1 VQVAQITKSER
12 GSHPKSAA
20 SVIATTSIPSH
31 KEQNSM
37 SYLDKVVERRDA
49 VKAEM
54 DAILDAVA
62 KENRTDLTA
71 EETEK
76 VDALVAESRSLDEK
90 IEKLSA
96 QAAADKKAAEAR
108 AAVASIA
115 TPTVATTKVTRE
127 ERTYRP
133 DGDISFFKDAY
144 AAQFKSDYAAQERL
158 ARHQREESVERRDV
172 GTDQFAGLVIPQYLV
187 DLAAPLARAGRPFA
201 DFATNKMTLPPAGM
215 TLNISRMTTG
225 SSTAVQ
231 VTQNDA
237 VSETDVDDT
246 LLTVNVR
253 TIAGQQDL
261 SRQAIER
268 GTGIDSFVA
277 ADLIKS
283 WHTTLDSQTLNGTGS
298 AGQIEGLRAAGGNA
312 ITFTSTAPTVALL
325 YPKLADAIQQIQT
338 NAFVNPTHFIMHPR
352 RLAWLLSAVDSSN
365 RPLVVP
371 SANGPFNAAGV
382 GAGASVYGNS
392 GYQMMGLPI
401 ITDANIG
408 TTYGTTTN
416 RDEIYVVT
424 AGENH
429 LWEQPG
435 SPFTLRYDAT
445 GAGNLTI
452 KTVVYGYA
460 AFTAGRYPLANSIIS
475 GSGLAAPTF

>member
-1 VQVAQITKSER
+1 
-12 GSHPKSAA
+12 
-20 SVIATTSIPSH
+20 
-31 KEQNSM
+31 M
-37 SYLDKVVERRDA
+37 SYFDKVVERRDA

-54 DAILDAVA
+54 DAVLEAVA
-62 KENRTDLTA
+62 EENRTDLTV

-76 VDALVAESRSLDEK
+76 VDALVEEARSLDTK
-90 IEKLSA
+90 IEKLKA
-96 QAAADKKAAEAR
+96 QADADAKASEIR
-108 AAVASIA
+108 SSVASVA
-115 TPTVATTKVTRE
+115 TPRIGGTTVTRE
-127 ERTYRP
+127 SRTYSERS
-133 DGDISFFKDAY
+133 DSSFFKDAY
-144 AAQFKSDYAAQERL
+144 NAQFKSDFTAQDRL
-158 ARHQREESVERRDV
+158 ARHMREEEIERRDV
-172 GTDQFAGLVIPQYLV
+172 GTAQFEGLVIPQYLI

-201 DFATNKMTLPPAGM
+201 DFATNKMTLPPSGM

-268 GTGIDSFVA
+268 GTGIDVFVA

-283 WHTTLDSQTLNGTGS
+283 WHTTLDSQILNG
-298 AGQIEGLRAAGGNA
+298 AGTAGTIKGLRASGGNA
-312 ITFTSTAPTVALL
+312 ITFTSTAPTVGLL

-338 NAFVNPTHFIMHPR
+338 NSFTNPTHFIMHPR
-352 RLAWLLSAVDSSN
+352 RLAFLLAAVDSTN

-371 SANGPFNAAGV
+371 AANGPMNAAGV
-382 GAGASVYGNS
+382 GTGGSAYGNS

-401 ITDANIG
+401 ITDANVG

-416 RDEIYVVT
+416 QDEIYVVN
-424 AGENH
+424 AGESH

-460 AFTAGRYPLANSIIS
+460 AYTAERYPLAASIIS
-475 GSGLAAPTF
+475 GTGLSAPTF

>member
-1 VQVAQITKSER
+1 
-12 GSHPKSAA
+12 
-20 SVIATTSIPSH
+20 
-31 KEQNSM
+31 M
-37 SYLDKVVERRDA
+37 SYFDKVVERRDA

-54 DAILDAVA
+54 DAVLEAVA
-62 KENRTDLTA
+62 SEDRTDLTV

-76 VDALVAESRSLDEK
+76 VDALVEEARSLDTK
-90 IEKLSA
+90 IEKLKT
-96 QAAADKKAAEAR
+96 QADADAKASEIR
-108 AAVASIA
+108 SSVASVA
-115 TPTVATTKVTRE
+115 TPRIGGTTVTRE
-127 ERTYRP
+127 SRTYSERS
-133 DGDISFFKDAY
+133 DSSFFKDAY
-144 AAQFKSDYAAQERL
+144 NAQFKSDFTAQDRL
-158 ARHQREESVERRDV
+158 ARHMREEEIERRDV
-172 GTDQFAGLVIPQYLV
+172 GTAQFEGLVIPQYLI
-187 DLAAPLARAGRPFA
+187 DLAAPLARAARPFA
-201 DFATNKMTLPPAGM
+201 DFATNKMALPPSGM

-268 GTGIDSFVA
+268 GTGIDVFVA

-283 WHTTLDSQTLNGTGS
+283 WHTTLDSQILNG
-298 AGQIEGLRAAGGNA
+298 AGTAGTIKGLRASGGNA
-312 ITFTSTAPTVALL
+312 ITFTSTAPTVGLL

-338 NAFVNPTHFIMHPR
+338 NSFTNPTHFIMHPR
-352 RLAWLLSAVDSSN
+352 RLAFLLAAVDSTN

-371 SANGPFNAAGV
+371 AANGPMNAAGV
-382 GAGASVYGNS
+382 GTGGSAYGNS

-416 RDEIYVVT
+416 QDEIYVVN
-424 AGENH
+424 AGESH

-460 AFTAGRYPLANSIIS
+460 AYTAERYPLAASIIS
-475 GSGLAAPTF
+475 GTGLSAPTF

>member
-1 VQVAQITKSER
+1 
-12 GSHPKSAA
+12 
-20 SVIATTSIPSH
+20 
-31 KEQNSM
+31 M
-37 SYLDKVVERRDA
+37 SYFDKVVERRDA

-54 DAILDAVA
+54 DAVLEAVA
-62 KENRTDLTA
+62 SEDRTDLTV

-76 VDALVAESRSLDEK
+76 VDALVEEARSLDTK
-90 IEKLSA
+90 IEKLKT
-96 QAAADKKAAEAR
+96 QADADAKASEIR
-108 AAVASIA
+108 SSVASVA
-115 TPTVATTKVTRE
+115 TPRVGGTTVTRE
-127 ERTYRP
+127 SRTYSERS
-133 DGDISFFKDAY
+133 DSSFFKDAY
-144 AAQFKSDYAAQERL
+144 NAQFKSDFTAQDRL
-158 ARHQREESVERRDV
+158 ARHMREEEIERRDV
-172 GTDQFAGLVIPQYLV
+172 GTAQFEGLVIPQYLI

-201 DFATNKMTLPPAGM
+201 DFATNKMTLPPSGM

-268 GTGIDSFVA
+268 GTGIDVFVA

-283 WHTTLDSQTLNGTGS
+283 WHTTLDAQILNG
-298 AGQIEGLRAAGGNA
+298 AGTAGTIKGLRASGGNA
-312 ITFTSTAPTVALL
+312 ITFTSTAPTVGLL

-338 NAFVNPTHFIMHPR
+338 NSFTNPTHFIMHPR
-352 RLAWLLSAVDSSN
+352 RLAFLLAAVDSTN

-371 SANGPFNAAGV
+371 AANGPMNAAGV
-382 GAGASVYGNS
+382 GTGGSAYGNS

-416 RDEIYVVT
+416 QDEIYVVN
-424 AGENH
+424 AGESH

-460 AFTAGRYPLANSIIS
+460 AYTAERYPLAASIIS
-475 GSGLAAPTF
+475 GTGLSAPTF

>member
-1 VQVAQITKSER
+1 
-12 GSHPKSAA
+12 
-20 SVIATTSIPSH
+20 
-31 KEQNSM
+31 M
-37 SYLDKVVERRDA
+37 SYFDKVVERRDA

-54 DAILDAVA
+54 DAVLEAVA
-62 KENRTDLTA
+62 EENRTDLTV

-76 VDALVAESRSLDEK
+76 VDALVEEARSLDTK
-90 IEKLSA
+90 IEKLKA
-96 QAAADKKAAEAR
+96 QADADAKASEVRASV
-108 AAVASIA
+108 AAVA
-115 TPTVATTKVTRE
+115 TPRVGGTTVTRE
-127 ERTYRP
+127 SRTYSERS
-133 DGDISFFKDAY
+133 DSSFFKDAY
-144 AAQFKSDYAAQERL
+144 NAQFKSDFTAQDRL
-158 ARHQREESVERRDV
+158 ARHMREEEIERRDV
-172 GTDQFAGLVIPQYLV
+172 GTAQFEGLVIPQYLI

-201 DFATNKMTLPPAGM
+201 DFATNKMTLPPSGM

-268 GTGIDSFVA
+268 GTGIDVFVA

-283 WHTTLDSQTLNGTGS
+283 WHTTLDAQILNG
-298 AGQIEGLRAAGGNA
+298 AGTAGTIKGLRASGGNA
-312 ITFTSTAPTVALL
+312 ITFTSTAPTVGLL

-338 NAFVNPTHFIMHPR
+338 NSFTNPTHFIMHPR
-352 RLAWLLSAVDSSN
+352 RLAFLLAAVDSTN

-371 SANGPFNAAGV
+371 AANGPMNASGV
-382 GAGASVYGNS
+382 GAGSSVYGNS

-416 RDEIYVVT
+416 QDEIYVVN
-424 AGENH
+424 AGESH

-460 AFTAGRYPLANSIIS
+460 AYTAERYPLAASIIS
-475 GSGLAAPTF
+475 GSGLSSPSF

>member
-1 VQVAQITKSER
+1 
-12 GSHPKSAA
+12 
-20 SVIATTSIPSH
+20 
-31 KEQNSM
+31 M
-37 SYLDKVVERRDA
+37 SYFDKVVERRDA

-54 DAILDAVA
+54 DAVLEAVA
-62 KENRTDLTA
+62 EENRTDLTV

-76 VDALVAESRSLDEK
+76 VDALVEEARSLDSK
-90 IEKLSA
+90 IEKLKA
-96 QAAADKKAAEAR
+96 QADADAKASEIR
-108 AAVASIA
+108 SSVAAVA
-115 TPTVATTKVTRE
+115 TPRVGGTTVTRE
-127 ERTYRP
+127 ARTYSERS
-133 DGDISFFKDAY
+133 DSSFFKDAY
-144 AAQFKSDYAAQERL
+144 NAQFKSDFTAQDRL
-158 ARHQREESVERRDV
+158 ARHMREEEIERRDV
-172 GTDQFAGLVIPQYLV
+172 GTAQFEGLVIPQYLI

-201 DFATNKMTLPPAGM
+201 DFATNKMTLPPSGM

-268 GTGIDSFVA
+268 GTGIDVFVA

-283 WHTTLDSQTLNGTGS
+283 WHTTLDSQILNG
-298 AGQIEGLRAAGGNA
+298 AGTAGTIKGLRASGGNA
-312 ITFTSTAPTVALL
+312 ITFTSTAPTVGLL

-338 NAFVNPTHFIMHPR
+338 NSFTNPTHFIMHPR
-352 RLAWLLSAVDSSN
+352 RLAFLLAAVDSTN

-371 SANGPFNAAGV
+371 AANGPMNAAGV
-382 GAGASVYGNS
+382 GAGSSSYGNS

-401 ITDANIG
+401 ITDANVG

-416 RDEIYVVT
+416 QDEIYVVN
-424 AGENH
+424 AGESH

-460 AFTAGRYPLANSIIS
+460 AYTAERYPLAASIIS
-475 GSGLAAPTF
+475 GSGLSAPTF

>member
-1 VQVAQITKSER
+1 
-12 GSHPKSAA
+12 
-20 SVIATTSIPSH
+20 
-31 KEQNSM
+31 M

-54 DAILDAVA
+54 DAVLEAVA
-62 KENRTDLTA
+62 AENRTDLTA
-71 EETEK
+71 EETAK

-90 IEKLSA
+90 IEKLTA
-96 QAAADKKAAEAR
+96 QAAADAKAAEAR
-108 AAVASIA
+108 SAVADIA
-115 TPTVATTKVTRE
+115 TPKVGGFKVTRE
-127 ERTYRP
+127 ARTYTS
-133 DGDISFFKDAY
+133 DSDASFFKDAY
-144 AAQFKSDYAAQERL
+144 NAQFKSDYAAQERL
-158 ARHQREESVERRDV
+158 ARHQREESIERRDV
-172 GTDQFAGLVIPQYLV
+172 GTAQFEGLVIPQYLV

-201 DFATNKMTLPPAGM
+201 DFVTNKMTLPPSGM

-246 LLTVNVR
+246 LLTINVR

-268 GTGIDSFVA
+268 GTGIDTFVA
-277 ADLIKS
+277 ADLIRS
-283 WHTTLDSQTLNGTGS
+283 WHTTLDAQLLNGSGN
-298 AGQIEGLRAAGGNA
+298 AGQIQGLRNAGGNA
-312 ITFTSTAPTVALL
+312 ITFTSTAPTVGLL

-338 NAFVNPTHFIMHPR
+338 NSFLNPTHFVMHPR
-352 RLAWLLSAVDSSN
+352 RLAFLLAAVDSTN

-371 SANGPFNAAGV
+371 AANGPTNASGV
-382 GAGASVYGNS
+382 GAGSAAYGNS

-401 ITDANIG
+401 VTDANIG

-416 RDEIYVVT
+416 QDEIYVVT
-424 AGENH
+424 AGESH

-460 AFTAGRYPLANSIIS
+460 AYTAGRYPTAASIIS
-475 GSGLAAPTF
+475 GTGLSAPTF

>member
-1 VQVAQITKSER
+1 
-12 GSHPKSAA
+12 
-20 SVIATTSIPSH
+20 
-31 KEQNSM
+31 M
-37 SYLDKVVERRDA
+37 SYFDKVVERRDA

-54 DAILDAVA
+54 DAVLEAVA
-62 KENRTDLTA
+62 EENRTDLTV

-76 VDALVAESRSLDEK
+76 VDALVEEARSLDTK
-90 IEKLSA
+90 IEKLKA
-96 QAAADKKAAEAR
+96 QADADAKASEIR
-108 AAVASIA
+108 ASVASVA
-115 TPTVATTKVTRE
+115 TPRVGGTTVTRE
-127 ERTYRP
+127 SRTYSERS
-133 DGDISFFKDAY
+133 DSSFFKDAY
-144 AAQFKSDYAAQERL
+144 NAQFKSDFTAQDRL
-158 ARHQREESVERRDV
+158 ARHMREEEIERRDV
-172 GTDQFAGLVIPQYLV
+172 GTAQFEGLVIPQYLI

-201 DFATNKMTLPPAGM
+201 DFATNKMILPPSGM

-268 GTGIDSFVA
+268 GTGIDVFVA

-283 WHTTLDSQTLNGTGS
+283 WHTTLDAQILNG
-298 AGQIEGLRAAGGNA
+298 AGTAGTIKGLRASGGNA
-312 ITFTSTAPTVALL
+312 ITFTSTAPTVGLL

-338 NAFVNPTHFIMHPR
+338 NSFTNPTHFIMHPR
-352 RLAWLLSAVDSSN
+352 RLAFLLAAVDSTN

-371 SANGPFNAAGV
+371 AANGPMNASGV
-382 GAGASVYGNS
+382 GAGSSVYGNS

-416 RDEIYVVT
+416 QDEIYVVN
-424 AGENH
+424 AGESH

-460 AFTAGRYPLANSIIS
+460 AYTAERYPLAASIIS
-475 GSGLAAPTF
+475 GTGLSAPTF

>member
-1 VQVAQITKSER
+1 
-12 GSHPKSAA
+12 
-20 SVIATTSIPSH
+20 
-31 KEQNSM
+31 M
-37 SYLDKVVERRDA
+37 SYFDKVVERRDA

-54 DAILDAVA
+54 DAVLEAVA
-62 KENRTDLTA
+62 EENRTDLTV

-76 VDALVAESRSLDEK
+76 VDALVEEARSLDTK
-90 IEKLSA
+90 IEKLKT
-96 QAAADKKAAEAR
+96 QADADAKASEIR
-108 AAVASIA
+108 ASVASVA
-115 TPTVATTKVTRE
+115 TPRVGGTIVTRE
-127 ERTYRP
+127 SRTYSERS
-133 DGDISFFKDAY
+133 DSSFFKDAY
-144 AAQFKSDYAAQERL
+144 NAQFKSDFTAQDRL
-158 ARHQREESVERRDV
+158 ARHMREEEIERRDV
-172 GTDQFAGLVIPQYLV
+172 GTAQFEGLVIPQYLI

-201 DFATNKMTLPPAGM
+201 DFATNKMTLPPSGM

-268 GTGIDSFVA
+268 GTGIDVFVA

-283 WHTTLDSQTLNGTGS
+283 WHTTLDAQILNG
-298 AGQIEGLRAAGGNA
+298 AGTAGTIKGLRASGGNA
-312 ITFTSTAPTVALL
+312 ITFTSTAPTVGLL

-338 NAFVNPTHFIMHPR
+338 NSFTNPTHFIMHPR
-352 RLAWLLSAVDSSN
+352 RLAFLLAAVDSTN

-371 SANGPFNAAGV
+371 AANGPMNASGV
-382 GAGASVYGNS
+382 GAGSSVYGNS
-392 GYQMMGLPI
+392 GYQMMGLQI
-401 ITDANIG
+401 ITDANVG

-416 RDEIYVVT
+416 QDEIYVVN
-424 AGENH
+424 AGESH

-460 AFTAGRYPLANSIIS
+460 AYTAERYPLAASIIS
-475 GSGLAAPTF
+475 GTGLSAPSF

>member
-1 VQVAQITKSER
+1 
-12 GSHPKSAA
+12 
-20 SVIATTSIPSH
+20 
-31 KEQNSM
+31 M
-37 SYLDKVVERRDA
+37 SYFDKVVERRDA

-54 DAILDAVA
+54 DAVLEAVA
-62 KENRTDLTA
+62 SEDRTDLTV

-76 VDALVAESRSLDEK
+76 VDALVEEARSLDSK
-90 IEKLSA
+90 IEKLKT
-96 QAAADKKAAEAR
+96 QADADAKASEIR
-108 AAVASIA
+108 SSVAAVA
-115 TPTVATTKVTRE
+115 TPRVGGTTVTRE
-127 ERTYRP
+127 SRTYSERS
-133 DGDISFFKDAY
+133 DSSFFKDAY
-144 AAQFKSDYAAQERL
+144 NAQFKSDFTAQDRL
-158 ARHQREESVERRDV
+158 ARHMREEEIERRDV
-172 GTDQFAGLVIPQYLV
+172 GTAQFEGLVIPQYLI

-201 DFATNKMTLPPAGM
+201 DFATNKMTLPPSGM

-268 GTGIDSFVA
+268 GTGIDVFVA

-283 WHTTLDSQTLNGTGS
+283 WHTTLDSQILNG
-298 AGQIEGLRAAGGNA
+298 AGTAGTIKGLRASGGNA

-338 NAFVNPTHFIMHPR
+338 NSFTNPTHFIMHPR
-352 RLAWLLSAVDSSN
+352 RLAFLLAAVDSTN

-371 SANGPFNAAGV
+371 AANSPMNASGV

-401 ITDANIG
+401 ITDANVG

-416 RDEIYVVT
+416 QDEIYVVN
-424 AGENH
+424 AGEAH

-460 AFTAGRYPLANSIIS
+460 AFTAERYPTAASIIS
-475 GSGLAAPTF
+475 GTGLSAPSF

>member
-1 VQVAQITKSER
+1 
-12 GSHPKSAA
+12 
-20 SVIATTSIPSH
+20 
-31 KEQNSM
+31 M
-37 SYLDKVVERRDA
+37 SYFDKVVERRDA

-54 DAILDAVA
+54 DAVLEAVA
-62 KENRTDLTA
+62 SEDRTDLTV

-76 VDALVAESRSLDEK
+76 VDALVEEARSLDTK
-90 IEKLSA
+90 IEKLKA
-96 QAAADKKAAEAR
+96 QADADAKASEIR
-108 AAVASIA
+108 SSVAAVA
-115 TPTVATTKVTRE
+115 TPRVGGTTVTRE
-127 ERTYRP
+127 SRTYSERS
-133 DGDISFFKDAY
+133 DSSFFKDAY
-144 AAQFKSDYAAQERL
+144 NAQFKSDFTAQDRL
-158 ARHQREESVERRDV
+158 ARHMREEEIERRDV
-172 GTDQFAGLVIPQYLV
+172 GTAQFEGLVIPQYLI

-201 DFATNKMTLPPAGM
+201 DFATNKMTLPPSGM

-268 GTGIDSFVA
+268 GTGIDVFVA

-283 WHTTLDSQTLNGTGS
+283 WHTTLDSQILNG
-298 AGQIEGLRAAGGNA
+298 AGTAGTIKGLRASGGNA
-312 ITFTSTAPTVALL
+312 ITFTSTAPTVGLL

-338 NAFVNPTHFIMHPR
+338 NSFTNPTHFIMHPR
-352 RLAWLLSAVDSSN
+352 RLAFLLAAVDSTN

-371 SANGPFNAAGV
+371 AANGPMNAAGV
-382 GAGASVYGNS
+382 GTGGSAYGNS

-401 ITDANIG
+401 ITDANVG

-416 RDEIYVVT
+416 QDEIYVVN
-424 AGENH
+424 AGESH

-460 AFTAGRYPLANSIIS
+460 AYTAERYPLAASIIS
-475 GSGLAAPTF
+475 GTGLSAPTF

>member
-1 VQVAQITKSER
+1 
-12 GSHPKSAA
+12 
-20 SVIATTSIPSH
+20 
-31 KEQNSM
+31 M
-37 SYLDKVVERRDA
+37 SYFDKVVERRDA

-54 DAILDAVA
+54 DAVLEAVA
-62 KENRTDLTA
+62 EENLTDLTV

-76 VDALVAESRSLDEK
+76 VDALVEEARSLDTK
-90 IEKLSA
+90 IEKLKA
-96 QAAADKKAAEAR
+96 QADADAKASEIR
-108 AAVASIA
+108 SSVASVA
-115 TPTVATTKVTRE
+115 TPRVGGTTVTRE
-127 ERTYRP
+127 SRTYSERS
-133 DGDISFFKDAY
+133 DSSFFKDAY
-144 AAQFKSDYAAQERL
+144 NAQFKSDFTAQDRL
-158 ARHQREESVERRDV
+158 ARHMREEEIERRDV
-172 GTDQFAGLVIPQYLV
+172 GTAQFEGLVIPQYLI

-201 DFATNKMTLPPAGM
+201 DFATNKMTLPPSGM

-268 GTGIDSFVA
+268 GTGIDVFVA

-283 WHTTLDSQTLNGTGS
+283 WHTTLDSQILNG
-298 AGQIEGLRAAGGNA
+298 AGTAGTIKGLRASGGNA
-312 ITFTSTAPTVALL
+312 ITFTSTAPTVGLL

-338 NAFVNPTHFIMHPR
+338 NSFTNPTHFIMHPR
-352 RLAWLLSAVDSSN
+352 RLAFLLAAVDSTN

-371 SANGPFNAAGV
+371 AANGPMNASGV
-382 GAGASVYGNS
+382 GAGSSAYGNS

-416 RDEIYVVT
+416 QDEIYVVN
-424 AGENH
+424 AGESH

-445 GAGNLTI
+445 GAGNLTL

-460 AFTAGRYPLANSIIS
+460 AYTAERYPLACSIIS
-475 GSGLAAPTF
+475 GTGLSAPTF

>member
-1 VQVAQITKSER
+1 
-12 GSHPKSAA
+12 
-20 SVIATTSIPSH
+20 
-31 KEQNSM
+31 M
-37 SYLDKVVERRDA
+37 SYFDKVVERRDA

-54 DAILDAVA
+54 DAVLEAVA
-62 KENRTDLTA
+62 SEDRTDLTV

-76 VDALVAESRSLDEK
+76 VDALVEEARSLDTK
-90 IEKLSA
+90 IEKLKA
-96 QAAADKKAAEAR
+96 QADADAKASEIR
-108 AAVASIA
+108 SSVASVA
-115 TPTVATTKVTRE
+115 TPRVGGTTVTRE
-127 ERTYRP
+127 SRTYSERS
-133 DGDISFFKDAY
+133 DSSFFKDAY
-144 AAQFKSDYAAQERL
+144 NAQFKSDFTAQDRL
-158 ARHQREESVERRDV
+158 ARHMREEEIERRDV
-172 GTDQFAGLVIPQYLV
+172 GTAQFEGLVIPQYLIN
-187 DLAAPLARAGRPFA
+187 LAAPLARAGRPFA
-201 DFATNKMTLPPAGM
+201 DFATNKMTLPPSGM

-268 GTGIDSFVA
+268 GTGIDVFVA

-283 WHTTLDSQTLNGTGS
+283 WHTTLDAQILNG
-298 AGQIEGLRAAGGNA
+298 AGTAGTIKGLRASGGNA
-312 ITFTSTAPTVALL
+312 ITFTSTAPTVGLL

-338 NAFVNPTHFIMHPR
+338 NSFTNPTHFIMHPR
-352 RLAWLLSAVDSSN
+352 RLAFLLAAVDSTN

-371 SANGPFNAAGV
+371 AANGPMNAAGV
-382 GAGASVYGNS
+382 GTGGSAYGNS

-416 RDEIYVVT
+416 QDEIYVVN
-424 AGENH
+424 AGESH

-460 AFTAGRYPLANSIIS
+460 AYTAERYPLAASIIS
-475 GSGLAAPTF
+475 GTGLSAPTF

>member
-1 VQVAQITKSER
+1 
-12 GSHPKSAA
+12 
-20 SVIATTSIPSH
+20 
-31 KEQNSM
+31 M
-37 SYLDKVVERRDA
+37 SYFDKVVERRDA

-54 DAILDAVA
+54 DAVLEAVA
-62 KENRTDLTA
+62 EENRTDLTV

-76 VDALVAESRSLDEK
+76 VDALVEEARSLDTK
-90 IEKLSA
+90 IEKLKA
-96 QAAADKKAAEAR
+96 QADADAKASEIR
-108 AAVASIA
+108 SSVAAVA
-115 TPTVATTKVTRE
+115 TPRVGGTTVTRE
-127 ERTYRP
+127 SRTYSERS
-133 DGDISFFKDAY
+133 DSSFFKDAY
-144 AAQFKSDYAAQERL
+144 NAQFKSDFTAQDRL
-158 ARHQREESVERRDV
+158 ARHMREEEIERRDV
-172 GTDQFAGLVIPQYLV
+172 GTAQFEGLVIPQYLI

-201 DFATNKMTLPPAGM
+201 DFATNKMTLPPSGM

-268 GTGIDSFVA
+268 GTGIDVFVA

-283 WHTTLDSQTLNGTGS
+283 WHTTLDSQILNG
-298 AGQIEGLRAAGGNA
+298 AGTAGTIKGLRASGGNA
-312 ITFTSTAPTVALL
+312 ITFTSTAPTVGLL

-338 NAFVNPTHFIMHPR
+338 NSFTNPTHFIMHPR
-352 RLAWLLSAVDSSN
+352 RLAFLLAAVDSTN

-371 SANGPFNAAGV
+371 AANGPMNAAGV
-382 GAGASVYGNS
+382 GAGSSSYGNS

-401 ITDANIG
+401 ITDANVG

-416 RDEIYVVT
+416 QDEIYVVN
-424 AGENH
+424 AGESH

-460 AFTAGRYPLANSIIS
+460 AYTAERYPLAASIIS